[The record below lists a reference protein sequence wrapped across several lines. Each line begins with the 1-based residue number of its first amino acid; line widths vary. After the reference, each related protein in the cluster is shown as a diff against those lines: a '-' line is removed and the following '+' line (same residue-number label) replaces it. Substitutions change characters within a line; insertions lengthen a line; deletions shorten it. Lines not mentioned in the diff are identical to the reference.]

1 MSGVEQLGALVPL
14 PGGVVR
20 DPGLLCRSTPPFLV
34 LWPLVSNLSY
44 GCKMAAVAAD
54 ITSAFQGGR

>member
-1 MSGVEQLGALVPL
+1 MGIGSPAQWSCQGSRLAG
-14 PGGVVR
+14 
-20 DPGLLCRSTPPFLV
+20 STPPFLV
-34 LWPLVSNLSY
+34 LWPLVPNLSY